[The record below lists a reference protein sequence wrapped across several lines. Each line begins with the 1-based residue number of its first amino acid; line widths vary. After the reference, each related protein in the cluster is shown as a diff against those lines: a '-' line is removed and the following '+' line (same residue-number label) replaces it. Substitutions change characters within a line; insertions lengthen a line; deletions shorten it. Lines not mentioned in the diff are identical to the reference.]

1 MRVYLRVNSSVSVL
15 ELHQSSVGRMLS
27 IRGAFCPSENHHFV
41 LFIFSLRNGG
51 SDWLGL
57 APIVCQNVQTA
68 AKWRLRGR
76 GRVGSGAVWA
86 LGCFC
91 WIWWHF
97 IDQTLV
103 TAPLTECGEAGRGP
117 GVQTI
122 DLSDYQPNMKRLW
135 QGVSLVKS
143 SAGTRDLHTSG
154 DQLLSLGWKSSDTLT
169 IVSKSLT

>member
-1 MRVYLRVNSSVSVL
+1 MRLRTNQDWLVNNVATRRGVLNENIKDKNKMRVYLRVNSSVSVL

-68 AKWRLRGR
+68 AKWRVRGR

-117 GVQTI
+117 GC
-122 DLSDYQPNMKRLW
+122 SDYWPIRLSTKHEEAVT
-135 QGVSLVKS
+135 GRV
-143 SAGTRDLHTSG
+143 TC
-154 DQLLSLGWKSSDTLT
+154 
-169 IVSKSLT
+169 